1 MPLPGVS
8 STSETPKRI
17 LASDH
22 TIVTSVTV
30 ASGEGVLEAGTV
42 LGKVTASGKY
52 AAYDNAASDGT
63 QTAVA
68 ILADKVDATSS
79 DQLAPAYIHGVFKES
94 ALVGLDAAGKADLK
108 LCLFV

>member
-1 MPLPGVS
+1 MAIPGVS
-8 STSETPKRI
+8 STAETPKRI

-22 TIVTSVTV
+22 VIVISVTV
-30 ASGEGVLEAGTV
+30 ASGAGVLQAGTV

-52 AAYDNAASDGT
+52 VAYDNTALDGSE
-63 QTAVA
+63 TAVA

-79 DQLAPAYIHGVFKES
+79 DQLAPAYIHGVFVES
-94 ALVGLDAAGKADLK
+94 ALVGLDAPAKSDLT